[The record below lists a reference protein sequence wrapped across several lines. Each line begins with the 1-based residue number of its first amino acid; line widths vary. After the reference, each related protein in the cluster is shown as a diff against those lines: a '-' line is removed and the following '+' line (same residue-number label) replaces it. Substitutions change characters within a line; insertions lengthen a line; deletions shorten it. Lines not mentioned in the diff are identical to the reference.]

1 MVIIVSE
8 ILKQFKIPFNYIIRP
23 EINGRSPTVISFHF
37 FGKAWSYYGD
47 GKGKEFE
54 QSLQIDVFYLRD
66 IKNLE
71 NEIIEKF
78 ENNRFKFTG
87 ATDTVETVSGN
98 KMYHKVLTFNFLES
112 EVKA

>member
-37 FGKAWSYYGD
+37 FGKTWSYYGD

-66 IKNLE
+66 IKELE
-71 NEIIEKF
+71 NKIIEKF
-78 ENNRFKFTG
+78 EDSRFKFTG

-98 KMYHKVLTFNFLES
+98 RMYHKVLAFNFLES